1 LLRETTILAP
11 SDAVR
16 DYVARYC
23 GALAPKPL
31 SCTAASFAYFGRD
44 EASLP
49 ARHDLFD
56 GRHRFVTMIS
66 PCPAKG
72 LSVFMG
78 LARRHP
84 VLIASTG
91 SHQTSELSISANSQ
105 SIRLIFG
112 RIDRS
117 RRVLEAQRK
126 SLVQT
131 VRLRAH

>member
-1 LLRETTILAP
+1 MLRETTILAP

-31 SCTAASFAYFGRD
+31 SCTAASFGYFGRD
-44 EASLP
+44 DAALP

-56 GRHRFVTMIS
+56 GNHRFVTMIS

-84 VLIASTG
+84 GQHKRARFP
-91 SHQTSELSISANSQ
+91 TSKAHISAIFHSF
-105 SIRLIFG
+105 RLTFG
-112 RIDRS
+112 RAIIS
-117 RRVLEAQRK
+117 RNGLDAWMFF
-126 SLVQT
+126 S
-131 VRLRAH
+131 